1 MNLETIVKIKND
13 AMLQKYIRE
22 NSYWYKLLNRNPNL
36 MPNLI
41 DEMKKAYKL
50 TTSDKINELSNKI
63 DLESGNSKY
72 SLYIFG
78 ELDSQ

>member
-22 NSYWYKLLNRNPNL
+22 NSYWYKILNRNPLLLSN
-36 MPNLI
+36 ME
-41 DEMKKAYKL
+41 DEMKKKYRL

-63 DLESGNSKY
+63 DLIRTFINAFK
-72 SLYIFG
+72 
-78 ELDSQ
+78 